1 MSFDDYRLAQINEYN
16 SAVAS
21 WNNAEG
27 TSGKF
32 QVGKGLN
39 ATLAALHDGTTTHV
53 LLGSVAPEPLGDKS
67 LRSQESFTD
76 VDAPYYFNRVKRYEP
91 KNQNK

>member
-1 MSFDDYRLAQINEYN
+1 MNTP
-16 SAVAS
+16 AVAS

-32 QVGKGLN
+32 QEGKGLN
-39 ATLAALHDGTTTHV
+39 ATLDALHEGTTTHA
-53 LLGSVAPEPLGDKS
+53 LGSVAPEPLGDKS

-76 VDAPYYFNRVKRYEP
+76 VDAPYYFKSSKKVRVKNNTNSSIFFR
-91 KNQNK
+91 